1 MDNNIVRDYVKEF
14 ILSNINLN
22 MSDKLRKI
30 EEEALEN
37 FVPIIDKEVQN
48 FMSMLFMMNKP
59 KRIIEFGTAVGFSS
73 LFMYEQLD
81 GDVFITTMER
91 DEERIQKAKKNFEL
105 FNCGDKIILLEGD
118 CFENVK
124 YLDGI
129 YDFIFIDSS
138 KSHYEKLF
146 NICIQNLSKNGIIVF
161 DNILYKGMIASDD
174 LVKKRKKTI
183 IRNMRNFIHN
193 VTRNENFSTSI
204 LPIGDGV
211 MILRRKF

>member
-30 EEEALEN
+30 EEEAIEN

-48 FMSMLFMMNKP
+48 FMSMLFSMNNP
-59 KRIIEFGTAVGFSS
+59 KRILEFGTAVGFSS

-91 DEERIQKAKKNFEL
+91 DEERIQKARENFKL
-105 FNCGDKIILLEGD
+105 FNCIDKITLLEGD

-124 YLDGI
+124 YLEGM

-146 NICIQNLSKNGIIVF
+146 NICIQNLSKNGIIMF

-193 VTRNENFSTSI
+193 VTRNEEFSTSI